1 VALRV
6 LHEFGPGLLV
16 VSEGSDGR
24 RMQRRLDELLPD
36 AFGPDD
42 LK

>member
-1 VALRV
+1 MQ
-6 LHEFGPGLLV
+6 V
-16 VSEGSDGR
+16 VSEGSSGR
-24 RMQRRLDELLPD
+24 RMQRRLGELLPD